1 MMYKTL
7 FLISSLIITNSVLA
21 LSSGLNIGKSEPD
34 NLIELYKDERI
45 YLTYVL
51 PIVTFKYDNENLA
64 KSVSFS
70 YDTDKVD
77 GIVETYYETGELF
90 EELKF
95 NDGRLVEISVYKKN
109 GDQSLYYEVPGKEEY
124 AFECPD
130 YGPNLQI
137 TCHPDGVAPGY
148 TKFNKDG
155 SSSGID
161 RYYGYVFRARI
172 YYKNRNLMK
181 IVPYSGGVVHG
192 IVETYYETG
201 ELFEKWKFDY
211 GKPVAMIVYKKDGA
225 VAVKVGE
232 IEELKPVEVVD
243 ETHTGKLTLS
253 PDINFKF

>member
-1 MMYKTL
+1 MNYKTL
-7 FLISSLIITNSVLA
+7 FLISSLIITNSTLA
-21 LSSGLNIGKSEPD
+21 LSPGLNIGKSEPD
-34 NLIELYKDERI
+34 NLIDFLEDERI
-45 YLTYVL
+45 NLTYVL
-51 PIVTFKYDNENLA
+51 PILTFKYDNGNLA
-64 KSVSFS
+64 KSVPYSRAA
-70 YDTDKVD
+70 DKVD

-124 AFECPD
+124 TFECPD

-161 RYYGYVFRARI
+161 RYYGNVLRARI
-172 YYKNRNLMK
+172 YYKNGNLMK
-181 IVPYSGGVVHG
+181 LVPYSGGVVHR

-201 ELFEKWKFDY
+201 GLFEKWEFDY
-211 GKPVAMIVYKKDGA
+211 GKPVAMIVYKKDGT
-225 VAVKVGE
+225 VSIKVGE
-232 IEELKPVEVVD
+232 IEEIKPVEYDD
-243 ETHTGKLTLS
+243 EKF
-253 PDINFKF
+253 DEFKDKIKFKW